1 MKISKQTTRRSV
13 SNPANESLFEKWTKK
28 KRLLKQHD
36 WTFAYIMIRLIDI
49 RDKLDVEHITADNVL
64 DKLYNHGDIYNLFG
78 MINEIDADAHILVG
92 VQSRRYMCDRLDAY
106 ILVGLKV
113 MEESNLDY
121 TIGFPLSIN
130 AALCKEGCNLNVS
143 EDNYHVLFGDE
154 YNAKWCINIIKDME
168 DFAEDGDI
176 SFVM

>member
-1 MKISKQTTRRSV
+1 MKRSKQTVRRSV
-13 SNPANESLFEKWTKK
+13 TNYDIERSFQIK
-28 KRLLKQHD
+28 KRKQLLQQHE

-49 RDKLDVEHITADNVL
+49 RDKINVEHITADNIL
-64 DKLYNHGDIYNLFG
+64 ERLCNHGDIYNLFG

-92 VQSRRYMCDRLDAY
+92 VQSRRYHCDRLDAY

-130 AALCKEGCNLNVS
+130 AALCKEGCSLNVN
-143 EDNYHVLFGDE
+143 EDNYLVMYGDD
-154 YNAKWCINIIKDME
+154 YIAQWSINIIKDME
-168 DFAEDGDI
+168 DYTEDGDI
-176 SFVM
+176 NFIM